1 MVVTSSISNFFVQMW
16 QKMVFIWWIMIGLVG
31 CQSQLQ
37 MVESRPSVTIR
48 QSPTPPPAITAV
60 STPPVFP
67 ITIYADGLMIHTT
80 THTGSIT
87 AVLAQSN
94 IALTGDDYTRPS
106 QETILRPGDSL
117 QVVRVSYDYKIVDTP
132 TPFQTIWQATD
143 QLEIDQQAIIEPG
156 HTGITRAR
164 WRVRYENGVEVG
176 QTLDTEWVERQ
187 PVNQVVGYGTHIVLR
202 VVDTPSGPRE
212 YWRVVK
218 MRVTS
223 YTAAS
228 SGKEPDDPGY
238 GYTASGYGVAQGIVA
253 VDRSIVPFGSY
264 VYVPGY
270 GVGYVGD
277 TGGGVRGRW
286 IDLGY
291 SETDFIPW
299 SGYIDVYYLAP
310 APSPE
315 DINFL
320 LPAELP

>member
-1 MVVTSSISNFFVQMW
+1 MW
-16 QKMVFIWWIMIGLVG
+16 QKIVLIGWIMICTVG
-31 CQSQLQ
+31 CQNQVQPVDNSIN
-37 MVESRPSVTIR
+37 MTIR
-48 QSPTPPPAITAV
+48 LSSTPVMAITAV
-60 STPPVFP
+60 STPTISVFP
-67 ITIYADGLMIHTT
+67 VTIYADGRIIQTLAHSS
-80 THTGSIT
+80 SIT
-87 AVLAQSN
+87 AVLAQAN
-94 IALTGDDYTRPS
+94 ITLAGNDYTHPS
-106 QETILRPGDSL
+106 QETILRSGDSI
-117 QVVRVSYDYKIVDTP
+117 QVVRVTEDFRIVDVP
-132 TPFQTIWQATD
+132 IPFQTIWQATD

-156 HTGITRAR
+156 QTGLTRQR
-164 WRVRYENGVEVG
+164 LRVRYENGVEVS
-176 QTLDTEWVERQ
+176 QTLDTEWIERQ
-187 PVNQVVGYGTHIVLR
+187 PINQVVGYGTHIVPR
-202 VVDTPSGPRE
+202 MVDTPTGPRE

-228 SGKEPDDPGY
+228 SGKEPEDPGY

-286 IDLGY
+286 VDLGY
-291 SETDFIPW
+291 SEADFIPW
-299 SGYIDVYYLAP
+299 SGYIDVYYLTP
-310 APSPE
+310 IPPME